1 MPQNKNLVTTWQAAA
16 TQNGESIQAAL
27 DALNAELGTKYG
39 HNHLSQWRRGVR
51 SPSAPVIGYMLAH
64 CLRYALVESGLVD
77 SEKHDTADR
86 CNQLSA
92 MLRLPDPRGNL

>member
-39 HNHLSQWRRGVR
+39 HNHLSQWRRGIC
-51 SPSAPVIGYMLAH
+51 SPSTPVIGYMLTH
-64 CLRYALVESGLVD
+64 CLRYALVHSGLIYPH
-77 SEKHDTADR
+77 SEPDRLEQLADM
-86 CNQLSA
+86 LSV
-92 MLRLPDPRGNL
+92 PRSP